1 MAHHPNVPM
10 SYSMAPDQIRE
21 DLRARFPKGTST
33 LALIKAGLRTATTR
47 AASAS
52 PWKVGDTISFEG
64 DPTIYRVTSR
74 GLPEFNKDPE
84 AWAKKEG
91 WDPEAIRRDPKLL
104 QQATKVGAVQTTFER
119 VDKADE
125 PVKVKGSVETDKP
138 VKVSNLKRSTPPIK
152 PVTEPT
158 QTELNHLWANLAP
171 TQSYGRLDE
180 DLNFIKQT
188 VDKLVER
195 GKIRADAAPVVLSYA
210 VYAQDEILGREK
222 GESRSALK
230 KFINEN
236 YFFDS
241 GTRAPGTREEQA
253 IVDFARGRENTKQE
267 AIGKERGP
275 LAEENREKLLKSM
288 SGRSGRDFINA
299 TLDKAIESGSMPDD
313 SGKRPERVEQ
323 ILSVNPPEKPIK
335 VSEGPLKRRPRQRS
349 RIVVGPEGDD
359 KETALKVG
367 DKAFTRSSAG
377 KPEEEKVK
385 VLKRF
390 PDGKVL
396 VTKIDKAAELWDNS
410 TIGGASTK
418 WEGSEA
424 ETEWARSMGL
434 DPESLKYGFDN
445 NGKRYLAGS
454 KSVDS
459 TRTEKAKGALAFNLI
474 KNKLF
479 GEKKATEPDTGEP
492 SVIMEDGKPVLYPPN
507 SPLAGKPRTYPQRSP
522 KQKARSKAKNEQQ
535 DLGRG
540 PQDIIKAAVE
550 SQRPEPFSVKKE
562 RELIAQEIL
571 SESPDL
577 LMQEGGLEE
586 LKRRIKD
593 KLDFVIR
600 TKSGE
605 ALLGTP
611 KRADV
616 QQMQGRSKEPLKVS
630 EEPTGK
636 KFKVKG
642 KAGLSQK
649 ILEEPTDLPE
659 GTAAE
664 REPQRMRVMRLSD
677 IAPRTRL
684 SDEQPTPPTR
694 VKVSGDAQGLTS
706 EQAYRKYKDAQKQR
720 VKQARFRRANQGLLE
735 QVRAGIKKRFKVRG

>member
-1 MAHHPNVPM
+1 MAKQSNQP
-10 SYSMAPDQIRE
+10 ARQ
-21 DLRARFPKGTST
+21 LRP
-33 LALIKAGLRTATTR
+33 
-47 AASAS
+47 
-52 PWKVGDTISFEG
+52 
-64 DPTIYRVTSR
+64 
-74 GLPEFNKDPE
+74 
-84 AWAKKEG
+84 
-91 WDPEAIRRDPKLL
+91 
-104 QQATKVGAVQTTFER
+104 
-119 VDKADE
+119 
-125 PVKVKGSVETDKP
+125 
-138 VKVSNLKRSTPPIK
+138 STPLIK

-158 QTELNHLWANLAP
+158 QTELNHVWANLAP
-171 TQSYGRLDE
+171 TE
-180 DLNFIKQT
+180 DLDVIKQT
-188 VDKLVER
+188 VDRLVKG

-210 VYAQDEILGREK
+210 VYAQDEILGRER
-222 GESRSALK
+222 GESK
-230 KFINEN
+230 KNIQKFVNQN

-241 GTRAPGTREEQA
+241 GSRAAKDFEEEGLIDFVRAREDTKEKFIGAQRSA
-253 IVDFARGRENTKQE
+253 LPDETFEKIKKSLRGK
-267 AIGKERGP
+267 
-275 LAEENREKLLKSM
+275 
-288 SGRSGRDFINA
+288 SGRAFVNA
-299 TLDKAIESGSMPDD
+299 TLDKAVESGSEPDD
-313 SGKRPERVEQ
+313 SARRAEKIER
-323 ILSVNPPEKPIK
+323 ILSTKPPEKPIK
-335 VSEGPLKRRPRQRS
+335 VSEGPLKRRTRQRS

-396 VTKIDKAAELWDNS
+396 VTKIDKAAELWDTS
-410 TIGGASTK
+410 TVGGGSTK

-507 SPLAGKPRTYPQRSP
+507 SPLAGKPRTYPQRNP

-550 SQRPEPFSVKKE
+550 SQRPEPFSIKKE
-562 RELIAQEIL
+562 RELIRQEL
-571 SESPDL
+571 LDESPELYEDE
-577 LMQEGGLEE
+577 QQ

-593 KLDFVIR
+593 KLNFVIR

-659 GTAAE
+659 GRAAE

-694 VKVSGDAQGLTS
+694 MKVAGDAQGLTS

>member
-1 MAHHPNVPM
+1 
-10 SYSMAPDQIRE
+10 
-21 DLRARFPKGTST
+21 
-33 LALIKAGLRTATTR
+33 
-47 AASAS
+47 
-52 PWKVGDTISFEG
+52 VGDTISFEG

-104 QQATKVGAVQTTFER
+104 QQATKTGAVQTTFER
-119 VDKADE
+119 VDKPDE
-125 PVKVKGSVETDKP
+125 PVKVKGVVETDKP
-138 VKVSNLKRSTPPIK
+138 VKVSNLKKSTPPIK

-158 QTELNHLWANLAP
+158 QTELNHVWANLSP
-171 TQSYGRLDE
+171 TE
-180 DLNFIKQT
+180 DLEVIKQT
-188 VDKLVER
+188 VDKLVKS

-241 GTRAPGTREEQA
+241 GTRAAKDFEEEGL
-253 IVDFARGRENTKQE
+253 VDFARASEDTSKKF
-267 AIGKERGP
+267 IGKERGP
-275 LAEENREKLLKSM
+275 LTEENREKLLKSLSGK
-288 SGRSGRDFINA
+288 SGRAFVNA
-299 TLDKAIESGSMPDD
+299 TLDKAVESGSEPDD
-313 SGKRPERVEQ
+313 SAKRAEKIER
-323 ILSVNPPEKPIK
+323 ILSTKPPEKPIK
-335 VSEGPLKRRPRQRS
+335 ISEGPLKRRPRQRS
-349 RIVVGPEGDD
+349 RIVVGPPQDPNESDQFRMELAASGGKVPDVEFSKKLDD
-359 KETALKVG
+359 KEESLRVG
-367 DKAFTRSSAG
+367 SKAFTKSSAG
-377 KPEEEKVK
+377 KPEEERVK

-396 VTKIDKAAELWDNS
+396 VTKIDKAAELWDAS
-410 TIGGASTK
+410 TVGGASTK

-434 DPESLKYGFDN
+434 DPDSLKYGFDD

-454 KSVDS
+454 KAVDS

-522 KQKARSKAKNEQQ
+522 KQKARSKAKKEQRA
-535 DLGRG
+535 LGKG
-540 PQDIIKAAVE
+540 PEDIVKAAVE
-550 SQRPEPFSVKKE
+550 SQRPEPFSIKKE
-562 RELIAQEIL
+562 RELIRQEL
-571 SESPDL
+571 LDESPELYEDE
-577 LMQEGGLEE
+577 QQ
-586 LKRRIKD
+586 LKRRIKE

-600 TKSGE
+600 TRSGE
-605 ALLGTP
+605 ALEGTP
-611 KRADV
+611 KPAETPEKIEV
-616 QQMQGRSKEPLKVS
+616 RSKEPLKVT

-636 KFKVKG
+636 RVKVKG
-642 KAGLSQK
+642 KAGLSPR
-649 ILEEPTDLPE
+649 ILVEPTDLPE

-664 REPQRMRVMRLSD
+664 REPQIMRVMRRSD
-677 IAPRTRL
+677 VARRVRL
-684 SDEQPTPPTR
+684 SDAPPAKPGYPGVRRDRYGQARMSSPESAARILSSEESAKREQER
-694 VKVSGDAQGLTS
+694 IEAEKQKKVSQ
-706 EQAYRKYKDAQKQR
+706 RKKKESIRAFMKNKPLRYLMALVGKI
-720 VKQARFRRANQGLLE
+720 RR
-735 QVRAGIKKRFKVRG
+735 

>member
-1 MAHHPNVPM
+1 MAHHANVPM
-10 SYSMAPDQIRE
+10 SYKMAPDQIRE

-33 LALIKAGLRTATTR
+33 LDLIKAGLRTATTR

-119 VDKADE
+119 VDKSDE
-125 PVKVKGSVETDKP
+125 PVKVKNTVGTDKP

-210 VYAQDEILGREK
+210 VYAHDEILGREK

-299 TLDKAIESGSMPDD
+299 TLDKAIESGAMPDD

-396 VTKIDKAAELWDNS
+396 VTKIDKAAELWDTS
-410 TIGGASTK
+410 TVGGASTK

-507 SPLAGKPRTYPQRSP
+507 SPLAGKPRTYPQRNP

-562 RELIAQEIL
+562 RELIRQEL
-571 SESPDL
+571 LDESPELYEDE
-577 LMQEGGLEE
+577 QQ

-593 KLDFVIR
+593 KLNFVIR

-642 KAGLSQK
+642 KAGLSPK

-659 GTAAE
+659 GRAAE

-694 VKVSGDAQGLTS
+694 MKVAGDAQGLTS
-706 EQAYRKYKDAQKQR
+706 EQAFRKYKDEQKQR

-735 QVRAGIKKRFKVRG
+735 KVRAGIKKRFKVRG

>member
-1 MAHHPNVPM
+1 MAKQ
-10 SYSMAPDQIRE
+10 SDQPARQ
-21 DLRARFPKGTST
+21 LRP
-33 LALIKAGLRTATTR
+33 
-47 AASAS
+47 
-52 PWKVGDTISFEG
+52 
-64 DPTIYRVTSR
+64 
-74 GLPEFNKDPE
+74 
-84 AWAKKEG
+84 
-91 WDPEAIRRDPKLL
+91 
-104 QQATKVGAVQTTFER
+104 
-119 VDKADE
+119 
-125 PVKVKGSVETDKP
+125 
-138 VKVSNLKRSTPPIK
+138 STPPIK
-152 PVTEPT
+152 TVTEPT

-210 VYAQDEILGREK
+210 VYAQDEILGRER
-222 GESRSALK
+222 GESRK
-230 KFINEN
+230 NIQKFVNQN

-241 GTRAPGTREEQA
+241 GSRAAKDFEEEG
-253 IVDFARGRENTKQE
+253 IVDFVRAGEDTKE
-267 AIGKERGP
+267 KFIGAQRSALPDETFEKIKKSLSGP
-275 LAEENREKLLKSM
+275 
-288 SGRSGRDFINA
+288 SGKAFINA
-299 TLDKAIESGSMPDD
+299 TLDKAVESGSEPDD
-313 SGKRPERVEQ
+313 SARRAEKIER
-323 ILSVNPPEKPIK
+323 ILSTKPPEKPIK
-335 VSEGPLKRRPRQRS
+335 ISEGPLKRRPRQRS
-349 RIVVGPEGDD
+349 RIVVGPEGED

-367 DKAFTRSSAG
+367 DKAFTKSSSG
-377 KPEEEKVK
+377 NPEEDKVK

-410 TIGGASTK
+410 TVGGASTK

-434 DPESLKYGFDN
+434 DPDSLKYGFDD

-454 KSVDS
+454 KAVDT

-507 SPLAGKPRTYPQRSP
+507 SPLAGKPRTYPQRNP
-522 KQKARSKAKNEQQ
+522 KQKARSKARKEQQ
-535 DLGRG
+535 ALGKG
-540 PQDIIKAAVE
+540 PEDIVKAAVE
-550 SQRPEPFSVKKE
+550 SQRPEPFSIKKE
-562 RELIAQEIL
+562 RELIRQEL
-571 SESPDL
+571 LDESPELYEDEK
-577 LMQEGGLEE
+577 Q

-600 TKSGE
+600 TRSGE

-611 KRADV
+611 KRADA

-642 KAGLSQK
+642 KAGLSPK

-664 REPQRMRVMRLSD
+664 REPQRVRVMRLSD

-694 VKVSGDAQGLTS
+694 MKVAGDAQGLTS
-706 EQAYRKYKDAQKQR
+706 EQAYRKYKDAQKLR
-720 VKQARFRRANQGLLE
+720 VKQARFRRANEGLLE
-735 QVRAGIKKRFKVRG
+735 KVRTGIKKRFKVKG

>member
-21 DLRARFPKGTST
+21 DLRPRFPKGTST

-104 QQATKVGAVQTTFER
+104 QQATKTGAVQTTFER
-119 VDKADE
+119 VDKANE
-125 PVKVKGSVETDKP
+125 PVKVKSAVEANKP
-138 VKVSNLKRSTPPIK
+138 VKVSNLKKSTPPIK

-158 QTELNHLWANLAP
+158 QTELNHVWANLAP
-171 TQSYGRLDE
+171 TE
-180 DLNFIKQT
+180 DLDVIKQT
-188 VDKLVER
+188 VDKLVKS

-222 GESRSALK
+222 GESRSALN

-253 IVDFARGRENTKQE
+253 IVDFASGRENKKQK

-288 SGRSGRDFINA
+288 SGSSGKGFINA
-299 TLDKAIESGSMPDD
+299 TLDKAIASGAMPDD
-313 SGKRPERVEQ
+313 SEKRQENVER
-323 ILSVNPPEKPIK
+323 ILSVKPPEKLIE
-335 VSEGPLKRRPRQRS
+335 VSEEPLKPRPRQRS

-410 TIGGASTK
+410 TIGGKSTK
-418 WEGSEA
+418 WENSEA

-434 DPESLKYGFDN
+434 DPESLKYGFGN

-454 KSVDS
+454 KSIDS

-507 SPLAGKPRTYPQRSP
+507 SPLAGKPRTYPQRNP

-562 RELIAQEIL
+562 RELIRQEL
-571 SESPDL
+571 LDESPKLYEDE
-577 LMQEGGLEE
+577 QQ

-605 ALLGTP
+605 ALKGTP

-616 QQMQGRSKEPLKVS
+616 QQMQGQSKEPLKVS

-642 KAGLSQK
+642 KAGLSPK

-706 EQAYRKYKDAQKQR
+706 EQAFRKYKDAQKQR
-720 VKQARFRRANQGLLE
+720 VKQARFRRANQGRLE

>member
-1 MAHHPNVPM
+1 MAKQ
-10 SYSMAPDQIRE
+10 SDQPARQ
-21 DLRARFPKGTST
+21 LRP
-33 LALIKAGLRTATTR
+33 
-47 AASAS
+47 
-52 PWKVGDTISFEG
+52 
-64 DPTIYRVTSR
+64 
-74 GLPEFNKDPE
+74 
-84 AWAKKEG
+84 
-91 WDPEAIRRDPKLL
+91 
-104 QQATKVGAVQTTFER
+104 
-119 VDKADE
+119 
-125 PVKVKGSVETDKP
+125 
-138 VKVSNLKRSTPPIK
+138 STPPIK
-152 PVTEPT
+152 TVTEPT

-210 VYAQDEILGREK
+210 VYAQDEILGRER
-222 GESRSALK
+222 GESRK
-230 KFINEN
+230 NIQKFVNQN

-241 GTRAPGTREEQA
+241 GSRAAKDFEEEG
-253 IVDFARGRENTKQE
+253 IVDFVRAGEDTKE
-267 AIGKERGP
+267 KFIGAQRSALPDETFEKIKKSLSGP
-275 LAEENREKLLKSM
+275 
-288 SGRSGRDFINA
+288 SGKAFINA
-299 TLDKAIESGSMPDD
+299 TLDKAVESGSEPDD
-313 SGKRPERVEQ
+313 SARRAEKIER
-323 ILSVNPPEKPIK
+323 ILSTKPPEKPIK
-335 VSEGPLKRRPRQRS
+335 ISEGPLKRRPRQRS
-349 RIVVGPEGDD
+349 RIVVGPEGED

-367 DKAFTRSSAG
+367 DKAFTKSSAG
-377 KPEEEKVK
+377 NPEEDKVK

-396 VTKIDKAAELWDNS
+396 VTKIDKAAELWDAS
-410 TIGGASTK
+410 TVGGASTK

-434 DPESLKYGFDN
+434 DPDSLKYGFDD

-454 KSVDS
+454 KAVDT

-507 SPLAGKPRTYPQRSP
+507 SPLAGKPRTYPQRNP
-522 KQKARSKAKNEQQ
+522 KQKARSKARKEQQ
-535 DLGRG
+535 ALGKG
-540 PQDIIKAAVE
+540 PEDIVKAAVE
-550 SQRPEPFSVKKE
+550 SQRPEPFSIKKE
-562 RELIAQEIL
+562 RELIRQEL
-571 SESPDL
+571 LDESPELYEDEK
-577 LMQEGGLEE
+577 Q

-600 TKSGE
+600 TRSGE

-611 KRADV
+611 KRADA

-642 KAGLSQK
+642 KAGLSPK

-664 REPQRMRVMRLSD
+664 REPQRVRVMRLSD

-694 VKVSGDAQGLTS
+694 MKVAGDAQGLTS
-706 EQAYRKYKDAQKQR
+706 EQAYRKYKDAQKLR
-720 VKQARFRRANQGLLE
+720 VKQARFRRANEGLLE
-735 QVRAGIKKRFKVRG
+735 KVRTGIKKRFKVKG